1 MKALKM
7 KSRTVL
13 LALCVLAMVLLVH
26 CDEPRQHQQQ
36 QHHPRP
42 VRSNLRYKRMY
53 VMCPP
58 KFSRIG
64 NECYYMSPNK
74 LNWLDA
80 YFDCKD
86 HNSKLAE
93 PMKYEDKHLR
103 RYLQKIQHHEDLWIG
118 GTYNWKSNKWQWG
131 HNGREMD
138 YQSFSQMVPGSS
150 RDLKFN
156 CALLRADLKFR
167 WSAEE
172 CTKKINFICQHR
184 MPLVSETS
192 RNQVYSR
199 WNETFPNQ
207 KANEKLVYI
216 VSDPNNRNRTDMA
229 NIRIYNSMKQV
240 FKSNPSIQP
249 RPASHRR
256 KQNRGR
262 KHQQQPVVNNRTEYF
277 PADVVYR
284 KQQVAQYAPETHNE
298 NSVDN
303 GHSPRNGYSV
313 PRFNVD
319 FTPRNGRN
327 RDASFARNGY
337 PRESVGVSSMNQPHP
352 QYPHQHRHQSGMYS
366 GPSRKTTKHMQQQ
379 NLHYYSPNTPPP
391 FRPPPPTTTTTTTTT
406 TPAPTTT
413 SSTTTTTHRPTT
425 TTAADSY
432 PRTDEPTTVYA
443 PITSAP
449 KRLSAMSP
457 EEKKIQRE
465 LLRERLRRLSPEEQQ
480 FFFQDRARRKRL
492 KEQQLRKLK
501 EQQQDNEVVHE

>member
-1 MKALKM
+1 MD
-7 KSRTVL
+7 SRTVL
-13 LALCVLAMVLLVH
+13 LALCLLATVLLVH
-26 CDEPRQHQQQ
+26 GDEPRQHQQQ

-64 NECYYMSPNK
+64 NECYYISPNK

-216 VSDPNNRNRTDMA
+216 VSDPNNRNRTDPGSV
-229 NIRIYNSMKQV
+229 RIYNSMKQV
-240 FKSNPSIQP
+240 FRSNPSIQP

-262 KHQQQPVVNNRTEYF
+262 KHQQQQPAVVNNRTEYI

-298 NSVDN
+298 NSLDN

-327 RDASFARNGY
+327 RDASLARNGY
-337 PRESVGVSSMNQPHP
+337 PRDPVRVPNMNHP
-352 QYPHQHRHQSGMYS
+352 YQHPHQHRHQSGMYS
-366 GPSRKTTKHMQQQ
+366 GPARKPTKHMQQAP
-379 NLHYYSPNTPPP
+379 HYHTPNTLPPY
-391 FRPPPPTTTTTTTTT
+391 RPPPPTMTTTTTTTTT
-406 TPAPTTT
+406 TSAPTTT
-413 SSTTTTTHRPTT
+413 SSTTTTTTHRPTT
-425 TTAADSY
+425 TTEKDSY
-432 PRTDEPTTVYA
+432 PTTEEPTTVYQ